1 MEKNNYDI
9 RRPMTRQLTLP
20 GTDIRIRESGS
31 DGEGSRAITG
41 YAILFDTPSAPLY
54 RDDEEE
60 IREVID
66 PGAVTQELLD
76 ASDIKF
82 TMYHDRQILLGR
94 SNKGEGTLEYFIDEK
109 GVGFNLD
116 LPKSPNG
123 DEALEMVRRGDISG
137 CSFMFSTRYYDR
149 DFVDR
154 EVRNVGDLTLV
165 TYRVK
170 VITGIHDFTLAAD
183 PAYPDTSVEAREF
196 YLSLRGDKPEPQD
209 AGEWKEQVA
218 EMRAR
223 SREKIY

>member
-1 MEKNNYDI
+1 M
-9 RRPMTRQLTLP
+9 
-20 GTDIRIRESGS
+20 
-31 DGEGSRAITG
+31 
-41 YAILFDTPSAPLY
+41 
-54 RDDEEE
+54 
-60 IREVID
+60 
-66 PGAVTQELLD
+66 LLW
-76 ASDIKF
+76 F
-82 TMYHDRQILLGR
+82 
-94 SNKGEGTLEYFIDEK
+94 NKGEGTLEYFIDEK